1 MVLQERRLRK
11 NMESSI
17 ARKMV
22 VACETQPLMLEGLR
36 TLLRDCVDLKF
47 AGGASTIGAGI
58 ELVRAIHPA
67 VVIVD
72 KALGFQAIADW
83 VSALRGSG
91 THMVIWGSGIGNAEA
106 LRFVQAGIR
115 GVVQKNSE
123 LESIMACLRAV
134 AEGGNWMAD
143 TIMQSSPRPAR
154 TRSSLTPREAQIV
167 ELVEK
172 GFRNKEIA
180 TSLGIQTG
188 TVKIHLKH
196 IFEKTGCR
204 GRYGLALSG
213 LREKGQILQAVM

>member
-1 MVLQERRLRK
+1 
-11 NMESSI
+11 MESLVLREMTSREPV
-17 ARKMV
+17 ARKLV
-22 VACETQPLMLEGLR
+22 VACESQPLMMEGLR

-47 AGGASTIGAGI
+47 AGGASTIAAGI
-58 ELVRAIHPA
+58 EVVRAVRPA

-83 VSALRGSG
+83 LLALKGSG
-91 THMVIWGSGIGNAEA
+91 TACVVWGSGIGNAEA
-106 LRFVQAGIR
+106 LRFVQAGVR

-123 LESIMACLRAV
+123 LESILACLRTV
-134 AEGGNWMAD
+134 SEGGNWMAD
-143 TIMQSSPRPAR
+143 TILQTSPRPAR
-154 TRSSLTPREAQIV
+154 SRSSLTPREAQIV

-172 GFRNKEIA
+172 GLRNKEIA
-180 TSLGIQTG
+180 TRLGIQTG

-213 LREKGQILQAVM
+213 LREKGQLIQAVM